1 MRLKL
6 NKKGYVSFP
15 YMLWSVIFVLVPL
28 GLIFWFSL
36 TDASGSFTLDNF
48 KRFITDEIYISV
60 LVRSFALSLIAT
72 AICLVIGYPTAFIIS
87 KMKEKTQSTVM
98 LLLVLPMWMNFLLRT
113 YAMLALLEPNGALNT
128 FLSILHLPKIDILYT
143 QGAIVLGMVY
153 NYLPFMI
160 MPIHSVMVKL
170 DKQVLEAASDLGANP
185 VQSFM
190 RVIFPLTLSGVTSG
204 ITMTFLP
211 AITTFAISKLLGGDM
226 LQLVGDVI
234 EQQFKTDH
242 NWNFGSAISII
253 IIAVI
258 MLFMKVLS
266 SYEKENETGGLM

>member
-1 MRLKL
+1 
-6 NKKGYVSFP
+6 
-15 YMLWSVIFVLVPL
+15 
-28 GLIFWFSL
+28 
-36 TDASGSFTLDNF
+36 
-48 KRFITDEIYISV
+48 
-60 LVRSFALSLIAT
+60 
-72 AICLVIGYPTAFIIS
+72 
-87 KMKEKTQSTVM
+87 
-98 LLLVLPMWMNFLLRT
+98 MWMNFLLRT
-113 YAMLALLEPNGALNT
+113 YAMLAILEPNGPLNT
-128 FLSILHLPKIDILYT
+128 LMEMLHLPKIDILYT

-170 DKQVLEAASDLGANP
+170 DKQVLEAAGDLGANP
-185 VQSFM
+185 MQSFIK
-190 RVIFPLTLSGVTSG
+190 VVFPLTMSGVVSG

-253 IIAVI
+253 IIVII
-258 MLFMKVLS
+258 MLFMKALS
-266 SYEKENETGGLM
+266 RYEKENETGGLLR

>member
-1 MRLKL
+1 MD
-6 NKKGYVSFP
+6 KKGYISFP

-28 GLIFWFSL
+28 GLIFWFSV
-36 TDASGSFTLDNF
+36 TNADGGFTLDNF
-48 KRFITDEIYISV
+48 KRFITDEIYLSV
-60 LVRSFALSLIAT
+60 LARSFLLSLIST
-72 AICLVIGYPTAFIIS
+72 AICLVIGYPAAYIIS
-87 KMKEKTQSTVM
+87 KMPNKVQNAVM

-113 YAMLALLEPNGALNT
+113 YAMLAILEPNGPLNS
-128 FLSILHLPKIDILYT
+128 LAAMLHLPKIDILYT

-170 DKQVLEAASDLGANP
+170 DKQVLEVAEDLGANP
-185 VQSFM
+185 VQRF
-190 RVIFPLTLSGVTSG
+190 VKVVFPLTLSGVSSG

-258 MLFMKVLS
+258 LLFMKALS
-266 SYEKENETGGLM
+266 AYEKDKETGGLM

>member
-1 MRLKL
+1 
-6 NKKGYVSFP
+6 
-15 YMLWSVIFVLVPL
+15 MLWSVIFVLVPL
-28 GLIFWFSL
+28 ALIFYFSV
-36 TDASGSFTLDNF
+36 TNADGGYTLDNF
-48 KRFITDEIYISV
+48 KRFLTDEIYISV
-60 LVRSFALSLIAT
+60 LLRSFVLSLIST
-72 AICLVIGYPTAFIIS
+72 IICLLIGYPAAYIIS
-87 KMKEKTQSTVM
+87 KMKERTQNTVM

-113 YAMLALLEPNGALNT
+113 YAMLAILEPNGPLNS
-128 FLSILHLPKIDILYT
+128 LMAILHLPKIDILYT
-143 QGAIVLGMVY
+143 QSAIVLGMVY

-170 DKQVLEAASDLGANP
+170 DKQVLEAAGDLGANP
-185 VQSFM
+185 VQSFIK
-190 RVIFPLTLSGVTSG
+190 VVFPLTMSGVVSG

-253 IIAVI
+253 IIVII
-258 MLFMKVLS
+258 MLFMKALS
-266 SYEKENETGGLM
+266 RYEKENETGGLIR

>member
-1 MRLKL
+1 M
-6 NKKGYVSFP
+6 NKRGYVSFP
-15 YMLWSVIFVLVPL
+15 YMIWSVIFVVVPL
-28 GLIFWFSL
+28 ALIFWYSV
-36 TDASGSFTLDNF
+36 TNADGNFTFDNF
-48 KRFITDEIYISV
+48 KRFFTDEIYISV
-60 LVRSFALSLIAT
+60 LLRSFWLSLIST
-72 AICLVIGYPTAFIIS
+72 IICLLIGYPAAYIIS
-87 KMKEKTQSTVM
+87 KMSQKIQSSVM

-113 YAMLALLEPNGALNT
+113 YAMLAILEPNGPLNS
-128 FLSILHLPKIDILYT
+128 LLGLLNLPKIDILYT
-143 QGAIVLGMVY
+143 EGAIVLGMVY

-185 VQSFM
+185 VQSFIK
-190 RVIFPLTLSGVTSG
+190 VIFPLTLSGVSSG

-258 MLFMKVLS
+258 LLFMKALS

>member
-1 MRLKL
+1 MD
-6 NKKGYVSFP
+6 KKSYVSYP
-15 YMLWSVIFVLVPL
+15 YILWSVIFVIVPL
-28 GLIFWFSL
+28 CLIFWFSV
-36 TDASGSFTLDNF
+36 TDADSNFTFNNF
-48 KRFITDEIYISV
+48 VRFFTDEIYISV
-60 LVRSFALSLIAT
+60 LLRSLWLSFISTVLCLI
-72 AICLVIGYPTAFIIS
+72 IGYPAAYFIA
-87 KMKEKTQSTVM
+87 KMPEKYQSTVM

-113 YAMLALLEPNGALNT
+113 YAMLALLEPSGPLNM
-128 FLSILHLPKIDILYT
+128 LLGMLNLPKIDILYT

-160 MPIHSVMVKL
+160 MPIHSVIVKL
-170 DKQVLEAASDLGANP
+170 DKQVLEAAGDLGANP

-190 RVIFPLTLSGVTSG
+190 KVVFPLTLPGVMSG
-204 ITMTFLP
+204 ITMVFLP

-242 NWNFGSAISII
+242 NWNFGSAMSII

-258 MLFMKVLS
+258 LLFMKALTAH
-266 SYEKENETGGLM
+266 EKQNETGGLM

>member
-1 MRLKL
+1 
-6 NKKGYVSFP
+6 
-15 YMLWSVIFVLVPL
+15 MLWSVIFVLVPL

-36 TDASGSFTLDNF
+36 TDANGSFTLDNF

-72 AICLVIGYPTAFIIS
+72 VICLIIGYPAAYIIS
-87 KMKEKTQSTVM
+87 KMKEKTQSIIM

-113 YAMLALLEPNGALNT
+113 YAMLAILEPNGALNMLLK
-128 FLSILHLPKIDILYT
+128 FFHLPKIDILYT

-253 IIAVI
+253 IIVVI
-258 MLFMKVLS
+258 LLFMKVLS
-266 SYEKENETGGLM
+266 SYEKEKETGGLM